1 MLYLVVFL
9 LVPMGLEGPARSGG
23 CSNHGAGGFVISCLI
38 FAATC
43 RIADGFLG
51 WPGGLHPGGGTS
63 RRSLATSRVRSTKRS
78 QFDDEGAS
86 VKCGGVCEGDE
97 RSQRELELLVLSV
110 GLAWGLTHCCC
121 CGAAS
126 WSRGACLT
134 GACGGGGDAA
144 RGGVGCCG
152 GCGCSGCGCCGG

>member
-1 MLYLVVFL
+1 
-9 LVPMGLEGPARSGG
+9 
-23 CSNHGAGGFVISCLI
+23 VISCLI

-97 RSQRELELLVLSV
+97 RSQRELAAAVVVAAAAAVAAAVEVAV
-110 GLAWGLTHCCC
+110 GYLAVDV
-121 CGAAS
+121 AAEVAD
-126 WSRGACLT
+126 SRIALKAVVVTT
-134 GACGGGGDAA
+134 GP
-144 RGGVGCCG
+144 
-152 GCGCSGCGCCGG
+152 